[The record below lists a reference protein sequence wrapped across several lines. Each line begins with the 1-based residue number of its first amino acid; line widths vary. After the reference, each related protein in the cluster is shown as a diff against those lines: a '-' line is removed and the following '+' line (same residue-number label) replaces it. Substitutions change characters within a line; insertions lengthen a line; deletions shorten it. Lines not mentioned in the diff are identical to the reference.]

1 MSMKYFYLLSLF
13 LAVVACTDK
22 VGVKV
27 TNMSTCALKGESIV
41 VSWHEIEN
49 RLKKVTPG
57 NVVVCNAEGAQIPS
71 QVLFEGGDAPTGI
84 LFQADVLPQ
93 AEARYVIQ
101 TGLREAYDTLAYGRF
116 VPERKDDFAWENDK
130 IAYRMYGPALEA
142 DGEISNGIDIWLK
155 RTSGLVI
162 NKWYTKG
169 YNYHADSGEGL
180 DCYKVGRTLGGGANT
195 PVIGDSLVM
204 SNNFVSYRVL
214 DNGPLR
220 ISFELLYAPF
230 RVDSVEVT
238 QKRVVTLDAGNPM
251 NTITTTYTGNF
262 DQLDIATGI
271 VILDQPGEKSEF
283 SSNAIAYA
291 QPEDPANGITYALV
305 VTRDAGNSKQVGNHL
320 LKFARVK
327 NGGEYIYRS
336 GGYWSKYGVDNYDA
350 WLRIIQDE
358 SVRFNNFP
366 FITLE

>member
-1 MSMKYFYLLSLF
+1 MKNYFYLLSLWLVF
-13 LAVVACTDK
+13 VACTDT

-27 TNMSTCALKGESIV
+27 TNMSACALKGESIV
-41 VSWHEIEN
+41 VAWPEIES
-49 RLKKVTPG
+49 RLRGATTE
-57 NVVVCNAEGAQIPS
+57 NVVVCNAEGTQIPS
-71 QVLFEGGDAPTGI
+71 QVLFEGGDTPTGV
-84 LFQADVLPQ
+84 LFQADVLPG
-93 AEARYVIQ
+93 AEARYAIQ

-155 RTSGLVI
+155 RTSDRVI
-162 NKWYTKG
+162 DKWYTPG
-169 YNYHADSGEGL
+169 YNYHADAGEGL
-180 DCYKVGRTLGGGANT
+180 DCYKVGRTLGAGANT

-238 QKRVVTLDAGNPM
+238 QKRVITLDAGNQM
-251 NTITTTYTGNF
+251 NTIATTYTGNF

-271 VILDQPGEKSEF
+271 VILNQPGEKSEF

-305 VTRDAGNSKQVGNHL
+305 VTHDDGYSKQVGNHL
-320 LKFARVK
+320 LKFACVK
-327 NGGEYIYRS
+327 NGGEYMYRC

-350 WLRIIQDE
+350 WLQTIQDE
-358 SVRFNNFP
+358 TERFNNYP
-366 FITLE
+366 FVTLE